1 MANADSNTNA
11 RPEFT
16 LPDHTLGST
25 LTALM
30 TTPLG
35 AKHDLFQVLEGCQR
49 YADELIETHD
59 ITARMALCG
68 RLLAGMEVMR
78 GLLDAPLPAHLIARL
93 TVEDAQELP
102 GLIACDSE
110 TLREYCAALILI
122 LLNHQESP
130 EQEKMLTGVLYELI
144 DLLARDLKAPR
155 FLRTPTG
162 LVTLEGEPLPQVH

>member
-1 MANADSNTNA
+1 MANADSNTIA

-93 TVEDAQELP
+93 TVEDAQE
-102 GLIACDSE
+102 
-110 TLREYCAALILI
+110 
-122 LLNHQESP
+122 SP

-144 DLLARDLKAPR
+144 DILARDLKAPR